1 MVTCCDENRYN
12 ELLNLESTI
21 IHVGYI
27 NELNIERN
35 ESFGLHQAETN
46 VLREEN
52 DKLINLYKM
61 IHREI
66 ELIQDNA
73 KDD

>member
-1 MVTCCDENRYN
+1 MATCCDENRYN
-12 ELLNLESTI
+12 ELLNLTSTI
-21 IHVGYI
+21 IRVGYI
-27 NELNIERN
+27 NELDIEKN
-35 ESFGLHQAETN
+35 ESFGLYSKAN
-46 VLREEN
+46 FLREEN
-52 DKLINLYKM
+52 NELINLYKM